1 MNINNFARKMV
12 GAGVKP
18 SLFEVDGRIGPQ
30 GSNDK
35 VPFLV
40 KSASLPGQALGVIE
54 VPYRG
59 RRIKLPGDRQFAD
72 WSITIIN
79 DSAFDLRN
87 RFERWLDSLQGM
99 ESNTAVAS
107 FDAFAGT
114 AFADW
119 TVNQLDRNGKPIK
132 AYKLIGCFPT
142 DISPIELSYEAT
154 DQIEEFSVTLAYSY
168 FIPYEGLVTPVSN
181 QVGLA
186 PLTQGASQSV
196 LSVPPTAIGTPGV
209 G

>member
-35 VPFLV
+35 TPFLV

-59 RRIKLPGDRQFAD
+59 RRIKFPGDRQFAD
-72 WSITIIN
+72 WTITIIN
-79 DSAFDLRN
+79 DSKFDLRN
-87 RFERWLDSLQGM
+87 KFEKWLDSLQGM

-119 TVNQLDRNGKPIK
+119 TVNQLDRNGKPLK

-142 DISPIELSYEAT
+142 DISAIDLSYEST

-168 FIPYEGLVTPVSN
+168 FIPYDGLVTPVSN
-181 QVGLA
+181 PVGLS
-186 PLTQGASQSV
+186 PLSQGASEA
-196 LSVPPTAIGTPGV
+196 TATVTPANVTPG
-209 G
+209 